1 MISAAEAQELYTE
14 LRHISAAILKAYG
27 CDTEPHRPVART
39 KRWRHG
45 KPRGIGYHYTA
56 GTSTAGAMKWGN
68 KPAWGNTGSAWH
80 ALIADRI
87 LDEPI
92 GELWVKMAD
101 KALRALFP
109 VPTIITANFRWGT
122 WHGNWTNDM
131 TLGVENRNAGYG
143 GKVEDVGRIS
153 IVDGEG
159 EISAHVKMKNGK
171 PAVAG
176 AGKVWEHYSREQL
189 AANVS
194 FGRMVNALFGL
205 DPDWILSHQCF
216 WATKSDTGPL
226 YPIHQVRS
234 AIFDTSLEVDQL
246 DWLGQHP
253 MAPDTNEDDDER
265 WYSLGEDGTR
275 GEREFV
281 TWALPKPDVHQVVD
295 DAWIAEHLYKL
306 GFNAGPEV
314 PTPDVLKKMVR
325 WFQRSTAAY
334 KYAKRSPSS
343 WALVPDGIVGPLT
356 QAGLERR
363 VEQLTI

>member
-45 KPRGIGYHYTA
+45 KPRGIIYHYTA
-56 GTSTAGAMKWGN
+56 GSSTAGAMKWGN
-68 KPAWGNTGSAWH
+68 KPSWGNTGSAWH
-80 ALIADRI
+80 VLIADRI

-92 GELWVKMAD
+92 GELWVAMAD

-109 VPTIITANFRWGT
+109 VPTIITADFRWGT

-143 GKVEDVGRIS
+143 GKVEV
-153 IVDGEG
+153 EG
-159 EISAHVKMKNGK
+159 GVKMKNGK

-176 AGKVWEHYSREQL
+176 AGKVWESYSRQQL

-194 FGRMVNALFGL
+194 LGRMVNALFGL
-205 DPDWILSHQCF
+205 DPDWIMSHQCI

-226 YPIHQVRS
+226 YPVHKVRS
-234 AIFDTSLEVDQL
+234 AIFDASTEVDQL
-246 DWLGQHP
+246 DWLGAHP

-265 WYSLGEDGTR
+265 WYSLGDDGTR
-275 GEREFV
+275 GDREFV
-281 TWALPKPDVHQVVD
+281 PWAIPDSDAHQVVD
-295 DAWIAEHLYKL
+295 DDWIAAQLYNL
-306 GFNAGPEV
+306 GFHAGPEV
-314 PTPDVLKKMVR
+314 PTRETLRSMVR

-334 KYAKRSPSS
+334 KYAKKSPSS

-356 QAGLERR
+356 QAGLKRR